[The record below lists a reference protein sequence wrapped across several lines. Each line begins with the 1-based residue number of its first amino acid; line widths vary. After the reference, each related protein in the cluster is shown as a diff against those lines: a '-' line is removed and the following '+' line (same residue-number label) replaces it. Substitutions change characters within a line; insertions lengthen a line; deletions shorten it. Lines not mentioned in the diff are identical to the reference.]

1 MKLKWPGI
9 IYNEER
15 SQGLFKGTKEERSQ
29 GLIKG
34 TKDVMNLKQK
44 ECANE
49 ALEIKRIRKIK

>member
-1 MKLKWPGI
+1 MKLKWPRI
-9 IYNEER
+9 NEER

-44 ECANE
+44 SMRE
-49 ALEIKRIRKIK
+49 

>member
-9 IYNEER
+9 IYN
-15 SQGLFKGTKEERSQ
+15 EERSQ

-49 ALEIKRIRKIK
+49 ALEIKRIRKIKQLKKLKKKQIK